1 VAQVTVNTH
10 IAQLGAV
17 AGGGSALLVSIQDL
31 NESIRLVRHGYELT
45 DPDDIATLTP
55 SEMAPVAG
63 TADEAVQSAGELS
76 LRERAVLELV
86 AAGRTNV
93 AIAHEL
99 GISPRTVAKHLEH
112 LYRKLGVANRAAAV
126 ARRPGDR

>member
-1 VAQVTVNTH
+1 
-10 IAQLGAV
+10 
-17 AGGGSALLVSIQDL
+17 LLVSIQDL

-45 DPDDIATLTP
+45 DPDDLATLMP
-55 SEMAPVAG
+55 REIASLVG
-63 TADEAVQSAGELS
+63 SVDEPAQSASQLS
-76 LRERAVLELV
+76 TRERAVLELV